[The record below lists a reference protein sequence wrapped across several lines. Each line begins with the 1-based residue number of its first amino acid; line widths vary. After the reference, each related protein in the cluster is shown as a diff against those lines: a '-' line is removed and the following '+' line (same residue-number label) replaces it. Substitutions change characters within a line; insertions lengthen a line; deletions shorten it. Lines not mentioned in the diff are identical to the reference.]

1 MALVSKVITPFFF
14 SEKEPYMFVLFV
26 EEFENKFR
34 TAVCSNPR
42 YIAVYDVRKY
52 IYPKLTI
59 SEAKNCFT
67 EEMRVGHREE
77 INLREFT
84 ISDLTNNEYSSVRF
98 SSTYAKEEYFRV
110 AIYDNFDE
118 RETAKMILNLLVKHR
133 LLRLSN

>member
-42 YIAVYDVRKY
+42 YIVVYDVRK
-52 IYPKLTI
+52 IYPELTI
-59 SEAKNCFT
+59 SEAKKCFT

-77 INLREFT
+77 INLRKFT
-84 ISDLTNNEYSSVRF
+84 ISDLTNNEYSSVQF
-98 SSTYAKEEYFRV
+98 SSTYGKEECFR
-110 AIYDNFDE
+110 IGTYDNFDE